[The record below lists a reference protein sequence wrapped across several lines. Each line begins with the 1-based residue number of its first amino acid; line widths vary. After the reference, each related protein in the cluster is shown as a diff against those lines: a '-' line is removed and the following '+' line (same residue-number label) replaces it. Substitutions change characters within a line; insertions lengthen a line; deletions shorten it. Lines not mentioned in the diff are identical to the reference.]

1 MSCCHADY
9 AQESHINVHFL
20 GVPLPLVPPLL
31 RLAGHF
37 HGESMRRRLPLIRP
51 NWTCFGPSLL
61 GGVSADSLFSWG
73 SLASSEGYEAVW
85 QRL

>member
-9 AQESHINVHFL
+9 AQENHSNIHLL
-20 GVPLPLVPPLL
+20 GVLLPCIPPLL

-37 HGESMRRRLPLIRP
+37 HGESLRHRLQLICP
-51 NWTCFGPSLL
+51 HWTCFDPSLL
-61 GGVSADSLFSWG
+61 SGVSADSLFSWG